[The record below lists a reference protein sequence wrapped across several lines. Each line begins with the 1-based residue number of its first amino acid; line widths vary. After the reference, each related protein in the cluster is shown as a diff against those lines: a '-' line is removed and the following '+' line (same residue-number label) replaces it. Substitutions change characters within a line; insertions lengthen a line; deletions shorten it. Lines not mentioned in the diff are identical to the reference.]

1 MILKSL
7 SRKTPS
13 FAQLITYM
21 NDEKAD
27 KSCELH
33 HNCFNRGSE
42 ALAGEFFE
50 NSKLLKARK
59 DGNYLYHEILSIDL
73 KEGVERSHAKQC
85 LRELAL
91 KYVEQRCSR
100 NMVYGT
106 LHEDH
111 KDHIH
116 YHLLISAN
124 ERESRKRFRVT
135 KKAFDTIKHELETYV
150 LTNYPELKQIPVAT
164 TTRQEKKLSRKASDQ
179 KRRTGKL
186 ERKEQVRDTI
196 LQAIETSNTLEGF
209 KQNLLTQN
217 YEFYTR
223 GKNYG
228 VAVSHDDGK
237 IIKYR
242 FAGLGIHESFD
253 AFLAVTQTLSE
264 AQSEAEI
271 QNDSSQSSTSSE
283 AAKSTDSTTQQNASD
298 VSESDAPE
306 QSQFLKD
313 MAEKRKKKFAKK
325 SRKGKPRTK

>member
-1 MILKSL
+1 
-7 SRKTPS
+7 
-13 FAQLITYM
+13 M

-33 HNCFNRGSE
+33 HNCFSRGSK

-73 KEGVERSHAKQC
+73 KEGVERSHAKAC

-91 KYVEQRCSR
+91 RYVEQRCPR

-111 KDHIH
+111 KNHIH

-135 KKAFDTIKHELETYV
+135 KKEFDTIKHELETYV
-150 LTNYPELKQIPVAT
+150 LTNYTELKQIPVAT

-196 LQAIETSNTLEGF
+196 LRAIETSATLESF
-209 KQNLLTQN
+209 KQNLLNQN

-242 FAGLGIHESFD
+242 FSGLGIHESFE
-253 AFLAVTQTLSE
+253 AFLAVRQTLAE
-264 AQSEAEI
+264 AQSEVEVKKD
-271 QNDSSQSSTSSE
+271 NLQSSTNSDETEAAQSE
-283 AAKSTDSTTQQNASD
+283 AIHDTPE
-298 VSESDAPE
+298 VSESDTPQ

-313 MAEKRKKKFAKK
+313 MAEKRQKKFAKK